1 MVFPQTP
8 LGHISIAP
16 WTDRLPPMEK
26 KRNRIIS
33 NNNKEAGWRKQEGWN
48 IPSNQERESLKKWRW
63 EEKSTRKGGRT
74 TSHVSCK

>member
-33 NNNKEAGWRKQEGWN
+33 NNNKEAGWRKQEG
-48 IPSNQERESLKKWRW
+48 
-63 EEKSTRKGGRT
+63 
-74 TSHVSCK
+74 